1 VFAAVRAGLDRAEIA
16 HATMDMDADVAV
28 IWSAL
33 WQGRMARNKTV
44 YDHYRSQQKP
54 VIIVDVGALYRGNTW
69 KISVNNITANGYYGH
84 QENLDSDRPR
94 KLGISLATQIQPNP
108 YILIAAQHNQSLQL
122 EGINIENWISQQ
134 IEQIQSVTDMP
145 IHIRPHPRCQLKLD
159 QLPYKVKYEI
169 PQKIKNTYDSF
180 DMHFD
185 CHAVINYNSGPGIQS
200 AISGTR
206 PVVDST
212 SLAHPVSVSIQ
223 DIEKPYNIDRD
234 QWLIEICHTEY
245 TLDEIQKGTWVK
257 RLATAL

>member
-1 VFAAVRAGLDRAEIA
+1 
-16 HATMDMDADVAV
+16 MDMNADVAV

-33 WQGRMARNKTV
+33 WQGRMSRNKTV
-44 YDHYRSQQKP
+44 YEHYRSQQKP

-69 KISVNNITANGYYGH
+69 KISVNNINANGYYGH
-84 QENLDSDRPR
+84 QENLDPDRPR
-94 KLGISLATQIQPNP
+94 KLGISLATQFQPNP

-122 EGINIENWISQQ
+122 EGVSMEAWIKKQISQ
-134 IEQIQSVTDMP
+134 IRAVTDMP
-145 IHIRPHPRCQLKLD
+145 IHVRPHPRCRLQFDPALH
-159 QLPYKVKYEI
+159 QVEYEI
-169 PQKIKNTYDSF
+169 PHKLTNTYDSF

-223 DIEKPYNIDRD
+223 DIEKPYDVDRD

-245 TLDEIQKGTWVK
+245 TLDEIQKGIWVK
-257 RLATAL
+257 RLAISL